1 MRRRFVDLHTHSTA
15 SDGALPPAEVVWQ
28 ADRRRLAAVALTDHD
43 TTAGLAEARA
53 AADDFEDLRFVP
65 GIEVSARFQPG
76 TMHILGLGI
85 DENSPALAELA
96 RFLREAR
103 KQRNPQIVERLG
115 ALGARIDMDDVLAV
129 AAGARGQIDDRPIGR
144 MHIAEAM
151 RRKGLVRT
159 TDEAFGK
166 FLAKGGPA
174 YVDRQRWTPA
184 RTIQAIRAAGGVPVL
199 AHPSQLNYENR
210 AQLMRIV
217 RNLAAH
223 GLEGIEAY
231 HGDHSARQTRFY
243 VALAKRLGLCVTG
256 GSDFHGPAKP
266 HVQLGRPRVPLG
278 ALTGSLLQRLRLS

>member
-1 MRRRFVDLHTHSTA
+1 MRRRFIDLHTHSTA

-53 AADDFEDLRFVP
+53 AADDFEDLRFVA
-65 GIEVSARFQPG
+65 GIEVSAKFQPG

-85 DENSPALAELA
+85 DGDSPALGELA

-103 KQRNPQIVERLG
+103 KQRNPQMVARLQ
-115 ALGARIDMDDVLAV
+115 AIGARIDMDDVLAV
-129 AAGARGQIDDRPIGR
+129 AAEARGQIDDGPIGR
-144 MHIAEAM
+144 IHIAEAM

-159 TDEAFGK
+159 TDEAFEK
-166 FLAKGGPA
+166 FIAKGGPA
-174 YVDRQRWTPA
+174 YVDRERWTPA
-184 RTIQAIRAAGGVPVL
+184 RTIQAIRNAGGVPVL
-199 AHPSQLNYENR
+199 AHPVQLNYDNR

-217 RNLAAH
+217 RNLTDH

-231 HGDHSARQTRFY
+231 HSDHSARQTRFY
-243 VALAKRLGLCVTG
+243 IALAKHLGLAITG

-266 HVQLGRPRVPLG
+266 QAQLGRPRVPLS
-278 ALTGSLLQRLRLS
+278 ALTDSLLQRLMLS

>member
-1 MRRRFVDLHTHSTA
+1 MRRRFIDLHTHSTA
-15 SDGALPPAEVVWQ
+15 SDGSLPPAEVVWQ
-28 ADRRRLAAVALTDHD
+28 ADRRRLAVVALTDHD

-53 AADDFEDLRFVP
+53 AADDFEDLRFVA

-85 DENSPALAELA
+85 DEDSPALGDLA

-103 KQRNPQIVERLG
+103 KQRNPQIVARLQ
-115 ALGARIDMDDVLAV
+115 ALGVQIDMDDVLAV
-129 AAGARGQIDDRPIGR
+129 AAGAHGQIDDRPIGR

-151 RRKGLVRT
+151 RRKGLVRG
-159 TDEAFGK
+159 TDEAFEK

-174 YVDRQRWTPA
+174 YVDRERWTPT
-184 RTIQAIRAAGGVPVL
+184 RTIQAIRDAGGVPVL
-199 AHPSQLNYENR
+199 AHPVQLNYDNR

-243 VALAKRLGLCVTG
+243 IALAKRLDLGITG

-266 HVQLGRPRVPLG
+266 QAQLGRPRVPLSV
-278 ALTGSLLQRLRLS
+278 LTDGLLQRLMLS